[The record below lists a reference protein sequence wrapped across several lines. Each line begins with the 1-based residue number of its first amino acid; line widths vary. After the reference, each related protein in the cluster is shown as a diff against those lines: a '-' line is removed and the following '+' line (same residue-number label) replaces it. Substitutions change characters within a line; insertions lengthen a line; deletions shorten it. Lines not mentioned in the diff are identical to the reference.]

1 MSRQINSGDNYR
13 ERLLKLI
20 PSELPGTYMAANAAL
35 TSMDP
40 STRSTVLSWVV
51 FGICLAVTPL
61 WLWFGQGFRKVLQI
75 VLTGIAF
82 VIWVMT
88 MSGPFT
94 TIPGYKPF
102 IGTVFLILFSGLIAP
117 LFGMIVARQTR

>member
-20 PSELPGTYMAANAAL
+20 PSELLGTYMAANAAL
-35 TSMDP
+35 ISMDP

-61 WLWFGQGFRKVLQI
+61 WLWFGQGVRKVLQI
-75 VLTGIAF
+75 VLTSIAF

>member
-1 MSRQINSGDNYR
+1 MAREINAGDSYR

-20 PSELPGTYMAANAAL
+20 PSEVLGTYMAVNAAL
-35 TSMDP
+35 ISMDP
-40 STRSTVLSWVV
+40 STMSTVLLWVV

-61 WLWFGQGFRKVLQI
+61 WLWFGQGVRKVLQI
-75 VLTGIAF
+75 VLTSIAF

-88 MSGPFT
+88 VSGPFT
-94 TIPGYKPF
+94 TIPDYKPV

-117 LFGMIVARQTR
+117 LLGMMVAKQTR

>member
-1 MSRQINSGDNYR
+1 MAREINTGDNYR

-20 PSELPGTYMAANAAL
+20 PSELLGTYMAVNAVL
-35 TSMDP
+35 ISMDP
-40 STRSTVLSWVV
+40 SMMSTVLLWVV

-61 WLWFGQGFRKVLQI
+61 WLWFTQGVRKALQL
-75 VLTGIAF
+75 VLTSIAF

-88 MSGPFT
+88 ISGPFT

-102 IGTVFLILFSGLIAP
+102 IGTVFLILFSGVIAP
-117 LFGMIVARQTR
+117 LFGMIVAKQTR